1 MRLRFSAAVFGT
13 FALLAFPGLFAAP
26 VAAYE
31 VLLDHNTDGIRETFQ
46 NVVVGEV
53 TVPIDIVVA
62 VGPGDL
68 GATFVQAY
76 IEWGYGGGGLGCFDV
91 YGSIDYEP
99 YLPLPDSGPFVN
111 IIAFTC
117 VCKGRCACEALMVI
131 EADVT
136 EFPAPG
142 LYLLARLDF
151 SRIGFAVDC
160 SHPIWPVATFAA
172 SAASEGTLVIQAE
185 DVVTGVE
192 EPVESR
198 PWGQV
203 KALYRQ

>member
-1 MRLRFSAAVFGT
+1 MVLNRLSR
-13 FALLAFPGLFAAP
+13 LAELRVGGPQVGQGVSFAAP

-68 GATFVQAY
+68 GATFVEAY

-111 IIAFTC
+111 IIASLLMIASTAVTC
-117 VCKGRCACEALMVI
+117 ERWRRRNARPWQFSLRSLLLLTA
-131 EADVT
+131 VT
-136 EFPAPG
+136 AIL
-142 LYLLARLDF
+142 LYSYRSPTARLKPKTELQTA
-151 SRIGFAVDC
+151 R
-160 SHPIWPVATFAA
+160 
-172 SAASEGTLVIQAE
+172 
-185 DVVTGVE
+185 
-192 EPVESR
+192 
-198 PWGQV
+198 
-203 KALYRQ
+203 